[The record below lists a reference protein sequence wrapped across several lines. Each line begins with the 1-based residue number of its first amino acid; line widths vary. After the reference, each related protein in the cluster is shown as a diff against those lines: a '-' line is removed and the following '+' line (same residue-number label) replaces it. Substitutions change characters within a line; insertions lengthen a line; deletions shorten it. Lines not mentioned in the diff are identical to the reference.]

1 MNEFIGKWRQ
11 FIVEGIDEELFTPN
25 EMGGKAIEDESNSS
39 AFQEGKGQDLADKY
53 VAKLRQEFKNL
64 SDDELDE
71 FKKTLATAFDMNES
85 VNEAGVLDRYR
96 SSQTPSR
103 EQYNRVHT
111 NNELARI
118 MDLKKKNLT
127 PDEFKIL
134 TDELGIKLV
143 DNSRPDSA
151 FYEDAK
157 KLNDSRIRAWVEN
170 LDDYEIERKIKE
182 LN

>member
-1 MNEFIGKWRQ
+1 MKKQSLIERFQ
-11 FIVEGIDEELFTPN
+11 QLAGIKPL
-25 EMGGKAIEDESNSS
+25 
-39 AFQEGKGQDLADKY
+39 
-53 VAKLRQEFKNL
+53 
-64 SDDELDE
+64 
-71 FKKTLATAFDMNES
+71 
-85 VNEAGVLDRYR
+85 NEAGVLDRYR
-96 SSQTPSR
+96 SGETPSR

-143 DNSRPDSA
+143 DNSFPNSS
-151 FYEDAK
+151 FYKDNE
-157 KLNDSRIRAWVEN
+157 KLNDSKIRAWVEN

-182 LN
+182 LK